1 MRTLLLGL
9 DGVSMPVLDSLFDEG
24 RVPTLE
30 SLFERSATGPLTSQ
44 LPPWTPSAWP
54 SLYTGVNPGKH
65 GVYGFLSFDGYDHG
79 VVDAS
84 DVHAHALWE
93 LLDKRGHSSV
103 VVNVPV
109 TAPARPIDGAV
120 VPGYI
125 SPEDPPGHPDGVLDS
140 VRAATGDYSVY
151 GPMDTPGTAALPDVA
166 AHARSRGDAFAH
178 LVERFDPD
186 FGFLEFQQTD
196 TVFHR
201 RPTDREA
208 IDCVFGAVDD
218 AVETALAAADPDTV
232 LVVSDHGIGS
242 YDGYEVRL
250 NECLRDWGFVESTAD
265 GEGMPSW
272 DAIARNRLQ
281 QGERG
286 ETPDPGVA
294 ERAVAML
301 ARAGLTSQRI
311 ERVLEPLGLAEPV
324 AKLAPTDAV
333 RAGTEQVDF
342 PASTAYMRDRIELG
356 VRLNVVGRE
365 PDGVVPSEAYERV
378 RSDLVGRLRE
388 LTDPDGR
395 PVFDRVAPREAVFEG
410 PYTDAAPD
418 IVVVPRAF
426 QNFLNGSLLGDRFGT
441 PRESWNHKRDGVVAI
456 SGRGVDTDAS
466 LSDAHLFD
474 VAPTVLSTLGVA
486 RSARMDG
493 SPLTAVT
500 PTPVEQYPDYEES
513 ADGTREDHDVAE
525 RLQQLGYLSE
535 DSYSSH

>member
-9 DGVSMPVLDSLFDEG
+9 DGVSLPVLDSVIESG
-24 RVPTLE
+24 VAPTIE
-30 SLFERSATGPLTSQ
+30 SLVGRSATGPLTSQ

-65 GVYGFLSFDGYDHG
+65 GVYGFLKFDGYDHD
-79 VVDAS
+79 VVDAT

-93 LLDKRGHSSV
+93 LLDQRGYGSV

-109 TAPARPIDGAV
+109 TAPARAIDGAV
-120 VPGYI
+120 IPGYI
-125 SPEDPPGHPDGVLDS
+125 SPEDPPGHPEGILGD
-140 VRAATGDYSVY
+140 VRDATGEYSVY
-151 GPMDTPGTAALPDVA
+151 GPMDTPGKAALPA
-166 AHARSRGDAFAH
+166 IRSHARSRGDAFAH
-178 LVERFDPD
+178 LVDRFDPD

-201 RPTDREA
+201 RPEDREA
-208 IDCVFGAVDD
+208 IECVFGAVDD
-218 AVETALAAADPDTV
+218 AVETALSAADPDTV
-232 LVVSDHGIGS
+232 VVVSDHGIGE

-250 NECLRDWGFVESTAD
+250 NEILREWGNVSATAE

-272 DAIARNRLQ
+272 DAIARKRLQ

-286 ETPDPGVA
+286 GTPDPGVA

-301 ARAGLTSQRI
+301 ARLGLTSQRI

-356 VRLNVVGRE
+356 VRLNLAGRE
-365 PDGVVPSEAYERV
+365 PAGVVPAAEYDAV
-378 RSDLVGRLRE
+378 RDQLVARLRE

-395 PVFDRVAPREAVFEG
+395 PVFERVAPREAVFDG
-410 PYTDAAPD
+410 PYTEAAPD
-418 IVVVPRAF
+418 VVVVPRGF
-426 QNFLNGSLLGDRFGT
+426 ENFLNGSLLGDHFGT
-441 PRESWNHKRDGVVAI
+441 PREPWNHKRDGLVAI
-456 SGRGVDTDAS
+456 TGPDVDTGGS

-474 VAPTVLSTLGVA
+474 VAPTVLSTLGVP
-486 RSARMDG
+486 RPERLDGTPLPVVSPSPVETYPPYEEMDG
-493 SPLTAVT
+493 AAGAG
-500 PTPVEQYPDYEES
+500 E
-513 ADGTREDHDVAE
+513 DVAD
-525 RLQQLGYLSE
+525 RLAHLGYISE
-535 DSYSSH
+535 DR